1 MCRFYCCCFKCESTP
16 TAMRMDLCCCHIGGG
31 HVGSNNHPED
41 VGETVIRKEKANV
54 DLCCCGLKVN
64 DASVVS
70 HNHPATQPT
79 AVSGGSTKPEGA
91 APPVQDTYNPA
102 PPAGYGNVNTGA
114 QQMEMQPPASSAAPN
129 AAGTQQPV
137 MGYPAVQKKVVD

>member
-1 MCRFYCCCFKCESTP
+1 
-16 TAMRMDLCCCHIGGG
+16 MRSLI
-31 HVGSNNHPED
+31 PL
-41 VGETVIRKEKANV
+41 A
-54 DLCCCGLKVN
+54 
-64 DASVVS
+64 
-70 HNHPATQPT
+70 
-79 AVSGGSTKPEGA
+79 GA